1 MSIFRAEVD
10 ESTDILPTEDVSVIL
25 KNVVVFM
32 MPIEF
37 LAELRTFSSN
47 WKQAQPE
54 TERIIK
60 IKFSHLDDSSSFFS
74 NSVLEKYSLGTDK
87 PGGDDG
93 GITTS
98 MAVAIAASVA
108 VVGLLLLS
116 GRN

>member
-1 MSIFRAEVD
+1 MSIFRAAVD

-60 IKFSHLDDSSSFFS
+60 IKFTITKNFLIMMCYINNYIEILETSSQTLFTCAGTTLFTCK
-74 NSVLEKYSLGTDK
+74 EKKYDWK
-87 PGGDDG
+87 
-93 GITTS
+93 
-98 MAVAIAASVA
+98 
-108 VVGLLLLS
+108 LL
-116 GRN
+116 